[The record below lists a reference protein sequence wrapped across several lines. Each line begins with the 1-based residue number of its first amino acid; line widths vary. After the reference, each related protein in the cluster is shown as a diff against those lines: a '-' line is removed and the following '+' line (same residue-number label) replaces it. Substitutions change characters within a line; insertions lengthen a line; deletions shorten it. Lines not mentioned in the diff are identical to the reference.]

1 MGSITDVFVVGYRGL
16 TVVFILGL
24 TVEFVWLRL
33 TVILVLLGLTVV
45 FV

>member
-1 MGSITDVFVVGYRGL
+1 MFVVGYGGL
-16 TVVFILGL
+16 IVVFILGL
-24 TVEFVWLRL
+24 TVEFVWLGL